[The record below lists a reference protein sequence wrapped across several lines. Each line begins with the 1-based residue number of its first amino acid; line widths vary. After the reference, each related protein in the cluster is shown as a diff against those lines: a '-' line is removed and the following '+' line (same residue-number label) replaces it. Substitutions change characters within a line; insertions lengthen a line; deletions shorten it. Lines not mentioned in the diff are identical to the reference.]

1 MLFNENTLSVLHK
14 EEWGRLLAALIA
26 DLGDIELAEDS
37 LQDAFAGAF
46 THWEQNGLPAN
57 PSGWIYRAARNRAV
71 DKIRRQAVFGD
82 KRNVLEAQ
90 ARALEA
96 QFQETTEQEAEDK
109 RLLLLF
115 TCCHPALA
123 ERDQIAL
130 TLQTL
135 GGLTTK
141 EIARA
146 FLTAEPTMAQRLLRT
161 KKKIKK
167 TKIPYVEPSSKE
179 LPQRLRAVQ
188 SVIYLIFSEGYA
200 ARTGSSPVRLALV
213 QEAIKLCETL
223 AHLCPRD
230 PEVAGLWAL
239 MLLHDSRRPARFKN
253 QRPVPL
259 DQQDRTLWDQKKIAL
274 GTNLL
279 DSAMLLGQPGPYQV
293 QAAISALHGQAS
305 TSAETDWKQIVLL
318 YDRLH
323 IMTGSI
329 VVRLNA
335 AVARSFAEG
344 PSAALTILDEIAAT
358 GQLSNYQP
366 YFAARA
372 DILRR
377 CGEKEEARAFYHQAL
392 ALTENQGDR
401 LFLNDRLVELERFSK

>member
-1 MLFNENTLSVLHK
+1 MLPNEETRSVFHK
-14 EEWGRLLAALIA
+14 KEWGRLLAALIA

-37 LQDAFAGAF
+37 LQDAFAGAL
-46 THWEQNGLPAN
+46 THWQENGLPEN
-57 PSGWIYRAARNRAV
+57 PPGWIYRSARNRAV
-71 DKIRRQAVFGD
+71 DKLRRQALFGD
-82 KRNVLEAQ
+82 KRAVLEAQ
-90 ARALEA
+90 AQALEE
-96 QFQETTEQEAEDK
+96 QFRQTTEQEAEDK

-130 TLQTL
+130 TLQAL
-135 GGLTTK
+135 GGLTTQ

-146 FLTAEPTMAQRLLRT
+146 FLTAEPTMAQRLVRT

-167 TKIPYVEPSSKE
+167 TKIPYVEPDSAE
-179 LPQRLRAVQ
+179 LPRRLRAVQ

-200 ARTGSSPVRLALV
+200 ARTGSSPMRLALV
-213 QEAIKLCETL
+213 QEAITLCETL

-239 MLLHDSRRPARFKN
+239 MLLHDSRRLARFKSR
-253 QRPVPL
+253 RPVPL
-259 DQQDRTLWDQKKIAL
+259 DQQDRALWDQEKIAL
-274 GTNLL
+274 GTSLL
-279 DSAMLLGQPGPYQV
+279 DSAMLLGQPGPYQI

-305 TSAETDWKQIVLL
+305 SSEETDWRQIVLL
-318 YDRLH
+318 YDRLYN
-323 IMTGSI
+323 MTGSI

-335 AVARSFAEG
+335 AVARSFANS
-344 PSAALTILDEIAAT
+344 PSTALTILDEIAST

-377 CGEKEEARAFYHQAL
+377 CGKKEDARAFYHQAL

-401 LFLNDRLVELERFSK
+401 LFLNDRLVELKHSPK